1 MALHNTAL
9 FQLVVSRT
17 HPELLPAFH
26 AVLSADGGVTPV
38 PGGGTD
44 VTSVADLVNDRR
56 VVVKPLKHDGGTGVH
71 VLDHD
76 GGTLRRNGEPTTES
90 ELAAV
95 CRSPPDKMV
104 VEYVEQA
111 DYA

>member
-44 VTSVADLVNDRR
+44 VTSVADLVDDRR
-56 VVVKPLKHDGGTGVH
+56 VVVKPLK
-71 VLDHD
+71 HD